1 MTIDVH
7 ANHEGIVRAYTQS
20 ATSSHSYDF
29 IQVVDVDSGVVPQ
42 GEITQTV
49 REKLREAGYTL
60 VRRDTVEYA
69 QNERGEK
76 RAYTTL
82 EGRMSLTIRRGGQEP
97 YWHCNFLTGEPWRY
111 EGRHTR
117 KTREHETDMEII
129 ETNRGNI
136 IVNPDFMD
144 IPDDLQEGEIYQI
157 VRDGRSRDYNKSDPR
172 KIVEWDN

>member
-1 MTIDVH
+1 MTVDVH

-29 IQVVDVDSGVVPQ
+29 VKVVDVENGVVPQ

-49 REKLREAGYTL
+49 REKLRHAGYTL
-60 VRRDTVEYA
+60 VRRDRVEYA
-69 QNERGEK
+69 QNTRGEK

-82 EGRMSLTIRRGGQEP
+82 EGRMSINFYP
-97 YWHCNFLTGEPWRY
+97 NVVWHSNGITGEPWRY
-111 EGRHTR
+111 EGQ
-117 KTREHETDMEII
+117 HERPADYTHLTVL
-129 ETNRGNI
+129 ETNRGDI
-136 IVNPDFMD
+136 EVNTDHMT

-157 VRDGRSRDYNKSDPR
+157 VRDGRSQDYEKADPR